1 MHVPPLRPV
10 SGGRYSVSRS
20 VSNPVLLAVFRPI
33 MHHNVRYNCRVL
45 FLNR

>member
-1 MHVPPLRPV
+1 MLKLPD
-10 SGGRYSVSRS
+10 
-20 VSNPVLLAVFRPI
+20 VLVFIMFRPI